1 MRAQCTAYALVTLLL
16 ARAAHGALFAKIFTD
31 HAVLQRAPAAANV
44 WGFVSPGAAVDV
56 QFAGKT
62 LSAVADASG
71 TWAVALPPTAAGG
84 PYTLSANASDASVA
98 PQTIVDVLFGE
109 VVLCSGQRCA
119 ILFAPRRHVL
129 RRPALPRS
137 RPAHPAATW
146 TCP

>member
-109 VVLCSGQRCA
+109 VVLCGGQSNVR
-119 ILFAPRRHVL
+119 L
-129 RRPALPRS
+129 RRALSVERAVRTRSHPPPSHPPR
-137 RPAHPAATW
+137 W